1 MKIRIKLTLTYLT
14 LSVLALIFISTF
26 FYFYGKS
33 TLKTEVLRHLESVS
47 SLQKHRIEG
56 IVEQNLERIG
66 LVSSRT
72 QLRISLNNYLVSKKD
87 KDFERLR
94 LILNDALGSISSFN
108 VISILDKTGRVIVST
123 DSSRMSMN
131 YSQYDF
137 FSVAHEKHSAGNFF
151 LDTKN
156 RLEQYL
162 SGPLWLNNA
171 LIGILLIETD
181 AANIVSS
188 VCDYSGLG
196 KTGETLL
203 GEKSQDGQYV
213 VFLMPVRF
221 DKAAALRRKI
231 EINNVA
237 RPLVK
242 ALSQKPLLTKAVDY
256 RGNGVLAATNY
267 INKTNWGLV
276 VKIDEQEAFEP
287 IVVLVKYIVIITLG
301 LMFFVVW
308 VSYALA
314 SIISKPIVELT
325 KVANE
330 IDEGDLAHRAKIE
343 SNDEV
348 GELAATFNNMTNNLI
363 RTQLDLE
370 SSNKELHSHRDHL
383 EEMVAAR
390 TRELQTT
397 IDELESFSYSVSH
410 DLRSPLRAIDGYSYL
425 LMEKCEHFLDEEGKS
440 NFRRMR
446 LAAQRMGALIDDLLN
461 LSRINR
467 GKIVRE
473 KIDLSAKVELA
484 ISRLDIGNALHRAE
498 FVVQPDLSIYADVVL
513 MDIVVDNLIDNA
525 WKYTIKNPSARIE
538 FGAMTMDGKTVY
550 FVRDNGI
557 GFDMQYSDK
566 LFGAFQRLVGNDE
579 YPGTGIGLAT
589 VSRVIQRHGG
599 RIWAEGE
606 PGKGASFYFTVSQ
619 D

>member
-14 LSVLALIFISTF
+14 LSLLASIFVSTF
-26 FYFYGKS
+26 FYFHAKS
-33 TLKTEVLRHLESVS
+33 TLKTEVLNHLESVS

-72 QLRISLNNYLVSKKD
+72 QLRISLNNYLVSKMD
-87 KDFERLR
+87 KDREKLQR
-94 LILNDALGSISSFN
+94 ILNDALGSIRSFN

-123 DSSRMSMN
+123 ESSRMSMD
-131 YSQYDF
+131 YSQHDF
-137 FSVAHEKHSAGNFF
+137 ISIAHKKNNAGHFF

-156 RLEQYL
+156 KLEQYL
-162 SGPLWLNNA
+162 SGPLWLNNS
-171 LIGILLIETD
+171 LIGILLIEAD
-181 AANIVSS
+181 AANIVSTIS
-188 VCDYSGLG
+188 DYSGLG
-196 KTGETLL
+196 ETGESLL
-203 GEKSQDGQYV
+203 GEKNQDGQYV
-213 VFLMPVRF
+213 VFLTPTRF
-221 DKAAALRRKI
+221 DQAAALRRKVDI
-231 EINNVA
+231 KNGTS
-237 RPLVK
+237 PLVK
-242 ALSQKPLLTKAVDY
+242 ALSQKPMLTNAVDY
-256 RGNGVLAATNY
+256 REQEVLVATNY

-287 IVVLVKYIVIITLG
+287 IMVMVKYIVVITLG
-301 LMFFVVW
+301 VMFFVVW

-314 SIISKPIVELT
+314 SIISKPVVELT
-325 KVANE
+325 KVANV
-330 IDEGDLAHRAKIE
+330 INEGDLAHRAKIE
-343 SNDEV
+343 SDDEV
-348 GELAATFNNMTNNLI
+348 GELAATFNTMTNNLI
-363 RTQLDLE
+363 QTQHDLE
-370 SSNKELHSHRDHL
+370 SSNRELQSHRGHL
-383 EEMVAAR
+383 EEMVSER

-425 LMEKCEHFLDEEGKS
+425 LAEKCAHFLDEEGKS
-440 NFRRMR
+440 YFQRMR

-473 KIDLSAKVELA
+473 KIDLSAKVEQA
-484 ISRLDIGNALHRAE
+484 ISRLDIENTHHDVE
-498 FVVQPDLSIYADVVL
+498 FVVQPDLSIYADVAL
-513 MDIVVDNLIDNA
+513 MSIVVDNLLDNA
-525 WKYTIKNPSARIE
+525 WKYTKKNPSARIE
-538 FGAMTMDGKTVY
+538 FGAMKIDGKTVY

-566 LFGAFQRLVGNDE
+566 LFGAFQRLVGNEE

-606 PGKGASFYFTVSQ
+606 PGKGATFYFTVSH
-619 D
+619 